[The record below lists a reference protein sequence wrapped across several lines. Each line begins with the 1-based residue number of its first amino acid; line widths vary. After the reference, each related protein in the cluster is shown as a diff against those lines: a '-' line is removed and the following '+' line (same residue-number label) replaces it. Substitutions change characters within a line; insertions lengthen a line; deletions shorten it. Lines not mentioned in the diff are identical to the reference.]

1 MRQERLDAAG
11 VLRGGQQKLLY
22 WANARTVSPDP
33 HPNPHPHPHPHPHPK
48 QAECTVP
55 LPATLVMAQARG
67 SVAQGGASP
76 LKIARFDD
84 PRLKSGLF
92 LLRLLSALD
101 KDVVELT
108 FEQAMPSEDQKEEQ
122 AEANMRQVIEST
134 LT

>member
-1 MRQERLDAAG
+1 M
-11 VLRGGQQKLLY
+11 
-22 WANARTVSPDP
+22 
-33 HPNPHPHPHPHPHPK
+33 
-48 QAECTVP
+48 P

-122 AEANMRQVIEST
+122 AEANARQVIEST
-134 LT
+134 LTLTLTLALTLTLTLNPKP

>member
-1 MRQERLDAAG
+1 
-11 VLRGGQQKLLY
+11 
-22 WANARTVSPDP
+22 
-33 HPNPHPHPHPHPHPK
+33 
-48 QAECTVP
+48 
-55 LPATLVMAQARG
+55 MAQARG

-122 AEANMRQVIEST
+122 AEANARQVIEST
-134 LT
+134 LTLTLTLALTLTLTLTLGLTLTLTLTPTPTRSSRAPTFCSSPRSAAAAASPSQSGRT

>member
-1 MRQERLDAAG
+1 
-11 VLRGGQQKLLY
+11 
-22 WANARTVSPDP
+22 
-33 HPNPHPHPHPHPHPK
+33 
-48 QAECTVP
+48 VP